1 MKKTLLFCI
10 LFSLLVMWLISC
22 SPVPPQRTPS
32 PAPPTADM
40 PYPVHMSALKLGTD
54 PAMIYFDTTYTSP
67 STFFGVIKRYDTV
80 KQQSVD
86 VISLPGVKIEEA
98 QVSADGQWILYI
110 AYVTDHDELR
120 LVRVDGQYEQT
131 LLYAQPYEGFSYAQ
145 WSPNEQFI
153 FLNIQQPE
161 DGPITSYLLDVQH
174 RHLQSELVQTYP
186 SSSFF
191 YAPRKWIDNTHV
203 LLVAMTD
210 IYSYAQGLFILD
222 TARGANQSPADLQVI
237 YPTSVKY
244 VDADSSLDGTQI
256 FVNIPAQQLKG
267 TTITVHSMSGGTPH
281 TIFTSTTLAVNQIR
295 VLTSHTLLLLAGSEL
310 WTIQSDGSGLQRI
323 LSSNDS
329 HLLRSFSRYSQY
341 TWSNV
346 SRDGSLF
353 VLQSNEMGVDT
364 HSSSLDY
371 AAFKD
376 ASMHPVASTYVG
388 LVLPNTDVYMAG
400 WTTF

>member
-86 VISLPGVKIEEA
+86 VISLPGVKI
-98 QVSADGQWILYI
+98 
-110 AYVTDHDELR
+110 
-120 LVRVDGQYEQT
+120 
-131 LLYAQPYEGFSYAQ
+131 
-145 WSPNEQFI
+145 
-153 FLNIQQPE
+153 E